1 MVRTTALSHNRYVG
15 NSDVLSRVERRC
27 WTVLAFVV
35 SALLFRVA
43 WVLAAQLHPWQ
54 HHAVTSYVRSAWS
67 GFRATVFDPFYW
79 VGIGVLSVAQL
90 LWPAQRET
98 RGPSHSLAEDAAWF
112 VFSTVMVVTL
122 LGACIAP
129 LNLGYQHLAGGKTF
143 DLTPWLGVWGV
154 ALVAFMIGD
163 LLGWYA
169 HWLHHHVATL
179 WYFHAIHH
187 SQANLNVLS
196 DNREHFVETVINA
209 AIAYLPARALG
220 LNSPDA
226 LKLASLTIYWSA
238 LIHTNIRTNLGPL
251 RHLIISPQAHRVHH
265 SISPEHF
272 NTNYGTFLSCWDMI
286 FRTVHPEADIYPAT
300 GIDDMELPELVR
312 RHDGRFGPAALVN
325 LWVQQTVHPFR
336 LAFQRNTGYAGNAA
350 TARELVH

>member
-1 MVRTTALSHNRYVG
+1 MSHNSYVG
-15 NSDVLSRVERRC
+15 KPYVLKSLERRC
-27 WTVLAFVV
+27 WSTLALVVWVL
-35 SALLFRVA
+35 LLRVA
-43 WVLAAQLHPWQ
+43 SVVVLQLHPWQ
-54 HHAVTSYVRSAWS
+54 SHAVASYFRGAWS
-67 GFRATVFDPFYW
+67 GFRATAFDPFYW
-79 VGIGVLSVAQL
+79 VGLGVLSVAQL
-90 LWPAQRET
+90 LRPAQRDK

-112 VFSTVMVVTL
+112 VFSTALAVTL

-129 LNLGYQHLAGGKTF
+129 LNLAYRHLAGGTTF

-154 ALVAFMIGD
+154 AVVAFVIAD
-163 LLGWYA
+163 FLGWYA

-238 LIHTNIRTNLGPL
+238 LIHTNLRTNLGVL
-251 RHLIISPQAHRVHH
+251 RYLLISPQAHRVHH
-265 SISPEHF
+265 SITPEHF
-272 NTNYGTFLSCWDMI
+272 NTNYGTFLACWDMI
-286 FRTVHPEADIYPAT
+286 FGTVHPEHDIYPAT
-300 GIDDMELPELVR
+300 GIDDMELPELIR
-312 RHDGRFGPAALVN
+312 RPDGRFGPVALAN
-325 LWVQQTVHPFR
+325 LWLRQTIHPFR
-336 LAFQRNTGYAGNAA
+336 LAFERSTGYAGNAA
-350 TARELVH
+350 TAVESVFQ